1 MSADVVGRRFVAESV
16 VVVSD
21 AGCWILDA
29 GCAGF
34 VVMPVCVAE
43 SIVAVSDAGY
53 WMLDV
58 PV

>member
-1 MSADVVGRRFVAESV
+1 M
-16 VVVSD
+16 
-21 AGCWILDA
+21 LDA